1 LILIIKSMPKKK
13 LKKYAVNFHYTLWV
27 DAKNKVE
34 AENIAKKNF
43 ELEIDLTDFN
53 IESERIKI

>member
-1 LILIIKSMPKKK
+1 MPKKK